1 MLTALSIENIVLI
14 DRLHLEF
21 GAGLGVLTGETGAG
35 KSILL
40 DAFGL
45 ALGSRGEASLVRAGQ
60 ARGQVTARFDLPESH
75 EAIRWLAENDFDAYA
90 GGELILRR
98 VQQADGRTRAFI
110 NDQPVSVQMLRQTGA
125 RLVEIHGQ
133 HDDRAM
139 TDAATH
145 RRLLDCY
152 GGLTADAEAV
162 RRAWDAWR
170 ALEGELAEREAALA
184 QARENAEYLR
194 HTLDELEELAPEEGE
209 EERLAEARQ
218 TMMNSEK
225 IATELN
231 AAFESLSG
239 NNGAEERLS
248 SALRRLERFGGG
260 ELVAPVVEA
269 LERVLAEAGEAR
281 DTIET
286 ALRDCAFSQA
296 DLERTE
302 ERLFALRA
310 LARKHRVTV
319 DELPNLQAEFTKLL
333 DDLAAG
339 ESALARLREEVKA
352 ARDHYHQLARELS
365 AKRRVAADALDQ
377 AVLNELPPLK
387 LEKARFIT
395 MLQPIDEDGVEGGPD
410 GLERVSFHVQTN
422 PGTAPG
428 PIIKVASG
436 GELSRFIL
444 ALKVVLA
451 ERGSAPT
458 LIFDEI
464 DTGVGG
470 ATAAAI
476 GDRLARLAEGVQV
489 LAVTHAP
496 QVAAHAQAHMR
507 ISKEPA
513 PGEQGETMV
522 TRVAPLDEPD
532 RHEEIARMLAG
543 AKVTD
548 EARAAAKRLIGSAA

>member
-21 GAGLGVLTGETGAG
+21 GAGLSVLTGETGAG

-45 ALGSRGEASLVRAGQ
+45 ALGGRGEASLVRAD
-60 ARGQVTARFDLPESH
+60 APRGQVTARFELPGDH
-75 EAIRWLAENDFDAYA
+75 EAVRRLAESGFDIAQEPGA
-90 GGELILRR
+90 TELILRR
-98 VQQADGRTRAFI
+98 VQQSDGRSRAFI
-110 NDQPVSVQMLRQTGA
+110 NDQPVSVQLLRQTGA

-152 GGLTADAEAV
+152 GGLTAEVEAV

-170 ALEGELAEREAALA
+170 TLEGQLAEREANLA
-184 QARENAEYLR
+184 QARENADYLR
-194 HTLDELEELAPEEGE
+194 HTLDELEELAPEDGE
-209 EERLAEARQ
+209 EQRLAETRQ
-218 TMMNSEK
+218 TMMNAEK

-231 AAFESLSG
+231 GALESLSG
-239 NNGAEERLS
+239 AGGAEERLS
-248 SALRRLERFGGG
+248 STLRRLERFGGG
-260 ELVAPVVEA
+260 ELLSPVVEV
-269 LERVLAEAGEAR
+269 LERVLVEAGEAR

-286 ALRDCAFSQA
+286 ALRDSAYSQA
-296 DLERTE
+296 DLERVE
-302 ERLFALRA
+302 ERLFALRT

-319 DELPNLQAEFTKLL
+319 DELPGLQAEFARLL
-333 DDLAAG
+333 DELAQG
-339 ESALARLREEVKA
+339 EDALVRLREEMTA
-352 ARDHYHQLARELS
+352 ARKHYRA
-365 AKRRVAADALDQ
+365 VADALSDKRRETATQ
-377 AVLNELPPLK
+377 LDAAVMRELPPLK

-395 MLQPIDEDGVEGGPD
+395 RLDPLEEGGPD
-410 GLERVSFHVQTN
+410 GLERVSFQVQTN

-428 PIIKVASG
+428 PIMKVASG

-476 GDRLARLAEGVQV
+476 GERLARLAEGAQV

-507 ISKEPA
+507 ISKEA
-513 PGEQGETMV
+513 AQGERGESMV
-522 TRVAPLDEPD
+522 TRVAPLDHAD

-543 AKVTD
+543 AKVTE

>member
-21 GAGLGVLTGETGAG
+21 GAGLSVLTGETGAG

-45 ALGSRGEASLVRAGQ
+45 ALGGRGEASLVRAD
-60 ARGQVTARFDLPESH
+60 ASRGQVTARFELPGDH
-75 EAIRWLAENDFDAYA
+75 EAVRRLAESGFDIAQEPGA
-90 GGELILRR
+90 TELILRR
-98 VQQADGRTRAFI
+98 VQQSDGRSRAFI
-110 NDQPVSVQMLRQTGA
+110 NDQPVSVQLLRQTGA

-152 GGLTADAEAV
+152 GGLTAEVEAV

-170 ALEGELAEREAALA
+170 TLEGQLAEREANLA
-184 QARENAEYLR
+184 QARENADYLR
-194 HTLDELEELAPEEGE
+194 HTLDELEELAPEDGE
-209 EERLAEARQ
+209 EQRLAETRQ
-218 TMMNSEK
+218 TMMNAEK

-231 AAFESLSG
+231 GALESLSG
-239 NNGAEERLS
+239 AGGAEERLS
-248 SALRRLERFGGG
+248 STLRRLERFGGG
-260 ELVAPVVEA
+260 ELLSPVVEV
-269 LERVLAEAGEAR
+269 LERVLVEAGEAR

-286 ALRDCAFSQA
+286 ALRDSAYSQA
-296 DLERTE
+296 DLERVE
-302 ERLFALRA
+302 ERLFALRT

-319 DELPNLQAEFTKLL
+319 DELPGLQAEFTRLL
-333 DDLAAG
+333 DELAQG
-339 ESALARLREEVKA
+339 EDALVRLREEMTA
-352 ARDHYHQLARELS
+352 ARKHYRA
-365 AKRRVAADALDQ
+365 VADALSDKRRETATQ
-377 AVLNELPPLK
+377 LDAAVMRELPPLK

-395 MLQPIDEDGVEGGPD
+395 RLDPLEEGGPD
-410 GLERVSFHVQTN
+410 GLERVSFQVQTN

-428 PIIKVASG
+428 PIMKVASG

-476 GDRLARLAEGVQV
+476 GERLARLAEGAQV

-507 ISKEPA
+507 ISKEA
-513 PGEQGETMV
+513 AQGERGESMV
-522 TRVAPLDEPD
+522 TRVAPLDHAD

-543 AKVTD
+543 AKVTE

>member
-1 MLTALSIENIVLI
+1 MLSALSIENIVLI
-14 DRLHLEF
+14 DRLHLDF
-21 GAGLGVLTGETGAG
+21 GAGLSVLTGETGAG

-45 ALGSRGEASLVRAGQ
+45 ALGGRGEAGLVRAGET
-60 ARGQVTARFDLPESH
+60 RGQVTAEFELAANHD
-75 EAIRWLAENDFDAYA
+75 AIRWLAESGFEDAQA
-90 GGELILRR
+90 IQNGDLILRR
-98 VQQADGRTRAFI
+98 VQQSDGRTRAFI
-110 NDQPVSVQMLRQTGA
+110 NDQPVSVQMLRETGA

-162 RRAWDAWR
+162 RRAWDVWR
-170 ALEGELAEREAALA
+170 TREGELAERDAALA
-184 QARENAEYLR
+184 QARENADYLR
-194 HTLDELEELAPEEGE
+194 HTLDELEELAPEDGE

-218 TMMNSEK
+218 TMMNAEK

-231 AAFESLSG
+231 AASESLSG

-248 SALRRLERFGGG
+248 GALRRLERFGGG
-260 ELVAPVVEA
+260 AQLAPVVEA
-269 LERVLAEAGEAR
+269 LERVLVEAGEAR

-286 ALRDCAFSQA
+286 ALREMTYSQTEM
-296 DLERTE
+296 DRIE

-319 DELPNLQAEFTKLL
+319 DELPNLQADFTRLL
-333 DDLAAG
+333 DELAEG
-339 ESALARLREEVKA
+339 EAMLARLRGEVGA
-352 ARDHYHQLARELS
+352 ARAHYHDLADDLS
-365 AKRRVAADALDQ
+365 EKRRAAAQALDE
-377 AVLNELPPLK
+377 AVAKELPPLK
-387 LEKARFIT
+387 LEKARFVT
-395 MLQPIDEDGVEGGPD
+395 TLEPIEDGGPD

-428 PIIKVASG
+428 PIMKVASG
-436 GELSRFIL
+436 GELSRFLL

-489 LAVTHAP
+489 LSVTHAP
-496 QVAAHAQAHMR
+496 QVAAHAQGHMR
-507 ISKEPA
+507 ISKEPM
-513 PGEQGETMV
+513 PGNQGEAMV
-522 TRVAPLDEPD
+522 TRVAPLDEPS

>member
-21 GAGLGVLTGETGAG
+21 GAGLSVLTGETGAG

-60 ARGQVTARFDLPESH
+60 ARGHVTACFDLPESH
-75 EAIRWLAENDFDAYA
+75 EAIRWLADNDFEAYA

-170 ALEGELAEREAALA
+170 AREGELVEREAALA
-184 QARENAEYLR
+184 QARENADYLR

-248 SALRRLERFGGG
+248 GALRRLERFGGG
-260 ELVAPVVEA
+260 AQLAPVVEA
-269 LERVLAEAGEAR
+269 LERVLVEAGEAR

-286 ALRDCAFSQA
+286 ALRDMTYSQGEM
-296 DLERTE
+296 DRIE

-319 DELPNLQAEFTKLL
+319 DELPNLQADFTRLL
-333 DDLAAG
+333 DELAEG
-339 ESALARLREEVKA
+339 EAALARLREEVSA
-352 ARDHYHQLARELS
+352 ARAHYRDLAGDLS
-365 AKRRVAADALDQ
+365 EERRAAKQALDE
-377 AVLNELPPLK
+377 AVQKELPPLK

-428 PIIKVASG
+428 PIMKVASG

-476 GDRLARLAEGVQV
+476 GDRLARLAKGVQV

-507 ISKEPA
+507 ISKEPLA
-513 PGEQGETMV
+513 GAQGEAMV